1 MTQRQLVVTGI
12 ILIAFISFGWI
23 INANK
28 SEYYTSK
35 HIPPSFLEWLD
46 NKFTKKNGFTSTLT
60 VKESISG
67 TVVKAVAKKGRVEGL
82 QYYFTGIPGY
92 YEYDSYII
100 LENETGERLPVY
112 FSPTRT
118 KNMKVVLIT
127 GEQVPFSSL
136 QKGDRVTIREEVDA
150 QKDNRDDKNLIQLI
164 VEIER

>member
-12 ILIAFISFGWI
+12 ILIAFIFFGWK

-28 SEYYTSK
+28 SEFYTSK

-46 NKFTKKNGFTSTLT
+46 NKFVKKNGFTSTLT

-67 TVVKAVAKKGRVEGL
+67 TVVKAVAEKGRVEGL
-82 QYYFTGIPGY
+82 QYYYTGTPGY

-100 LENETGERLPVY
+100 LENKTRERLPVY

-118 KNMKVVLIT
+118 KNMKVVLKS
-127 GEQVPFSSL
+127 GEQVPFLSL
-136 QKGDRVTIREEVDA
+136 QKGDRVTIREEVDV

-164 VEIER
+164 IEIER